1 MAEVQGQNKDC
12 RGLRKSPRATA
23 DHSTKAKKC
32 SPASDRQKYRREQ
45 RARVNIGMAME
56 RWRDVKAAKGLKTD
70 TEVALCLLDKMKR
83 SPSTSTSSGD
93 SDKMIKISM
102 SEVQALIKQVVRSE
116 AKRNENKLQV
126 LIESVQ
132 NLDQAVDYEKTIQ
145 KLEARINTL
154 TKRTEAAL
162 VHLTNTHKKSPQR
175 PTDKK
180 DVIRIDSGDEAMET
194 MSQTDVRDCTD
205 TIGEFFHEMKST
217 EKALKKMRS
226 DNEDMKAAMAT
237 PRAVTA
243 HESQGNVKFIKKRPE
258 AEEQRE
264 KKTDCPKK
272 TEECISLNNSNIPK
286 DSEQDKFSYP
296 PLPPAPFP
304 STLNIAAASYN
315 IPQRLDV
322 HLALIREPQGL
333 SVLWK
338 VAVEDPVAPPMDSYS
353 VYMAVERVKG
363 SSYFPKW
370 ILLGELKAIQLP
382 MCVMIKKYKPG
393 HKVCVT
399 VVGKDTFG
407 RYGSYSEVV
416 TAAIPE

>member
-1 MAEVQGQNKDC
+1 MAEVQDQNKDC
-12 RGLRKSPRATA
+12 RGFKKSRRATA

-32 SPASDRQKYRREQ
+32 STAAERNRGISKQ
-45 RARVNIGMAME
+45 RSRVNIGLAFK
-56 RWRDVKAAKGLKTD
+56 RWRDLKAAKGLKTD
-70 TEVALCLLDKMKR
+70 TDVALCLLDKMKP

-93 SDKMIKISM
+93 ADKMMKISL
-102 SEVQALIKQVVRSE
+102 SEMKALIKKEVRNE
-116 AKRNENKLQV
+116 AKRNENKLKV
-126 LIESVQ
+126 LIETS
-132 NLDQAVDYEKTIQ
+132 LDLSVDYEKNIQ

-154 TKRTEAAL
+154 TKRAEGAL
-162 VHLTNTHKKSPQR
+162 VHMTNLFKKSPQR
-175 PTDKK
+175 PPDEN
-180 DVIRIDSGDEAMET
+180 DVIRIDSGDEPMET
-194 MSQTDVRDCTD
+194 MSQTDVRDCTE
-205 TIGEFFHEMKST
+205 TIGEFFQEMKTS
-217 EKALKKMRS
+217 ENALKKMRS
-226 DNEDMKAAMAT
+226 DNEDLKAALGT

-243 HESQGNVKFIKKRPE
+243 NESQRNVKITEKRPE

-272 TEECISLNNSNIPK
+272 TKECVSLNNINNSE
-286 DSEQDKFSYP
+286 DSEQDKLSYP

-304 STLNIAAASYN
+304 STLSIEAAEYN
-315 IPQRLDV
+315 IPQRLNV

-338 VAVEDPVAPPMDSYS
+338 VGVEDPLAPPMDSYS
-353 VYMAVERVKG
+353 VYIAVERQKG

-370 ILLGELKAIQLP
+370 IFLGELKAIQLP

-399 VVGKDTFG
+399 VVGKDRFG